1 MADEQWPPNGPL
13 TASASPHA
21 QLTARP
27 SPPLGAG
34 TIKCN
39 FRGVTTKDKQNT
51 AEILAASQTDRPGS
65 RCPPVEPKTRGDK
78 QKPREGEMFPP
89 RVLLSPFLSW
99 AEGSLQN
106 YQLRFAMENG
116 INGDKSKEAPI
127 RDRMCKSKSPSVH
140 GKFKQ
145 MSDAS
150 FHSMLQPSASL
161 VIHLGLLPLS
171 HEWQSTPT

>member
-34 TIKCN
+34 TIKCS

-89 RVLLSPFLSW
+89 RVSLSPFLSW
-99 AEGSLQN
+99 AEGLLQN
-106 YQLRFAMENG
+106 YQLRFAMEND